1 MNTRSPK
8 QGFKGTQV
16 EGAAM
21 PLSFVPTEVPT
32 PAPEMSA
39 ADRENPGK
47 LSGEALRHLAHRRG
61 MSLSELDGMPDAKV
75 RMQLLYI
82 TNRQYADEVS

>member
-1 MNTRSPK
+1 MNARSPK
-8 QGFKGTQV
+8 QGFKGQQV

-21 PLSFVPTEVPT
+21 PLSFVPAE
-32 PAPEMSA
+32 APKPVVEMSA
-39 ADRENPGK
+39 ADRENPEK
-47 LSGEALRHLAHRRG
+47 LTGEALRNLAHRRG
-61 MSLSELDGMPDAKV
+61 MSLSELTGMPDAKV